1 MKFIVLFYLLYQT
14 LGLERRQFFRAAP
27 VLLLMNKPEKICKDC
42 TFFKKDFFTETKF
55 GHCSRF
61 LNQPANDYS
70 LVDGVKDLSPTSYHY
85 CATARKFDDM
95 CGPEGKYFES
105 KN

>member
-1 MKFIVLFYLLYQT
+1 MKCIVLFYLVHQALS
-14 LGLERRQFFRAAP
+14 LERRQLLRAVPA
-27 VLLLMNKPEKICKDC
+27 LLAMKQEKFCKDC
-42 TFFKKDFFTETKF
+42 KFFKKDFFTETKF

-61 LNQPANDYS
+61 PNQPTNDYS
-70 LVDGVKDLSPTSYHY
+70 LVDGVKEMPLTSYHY

-95 CGPEGKYFES
+95 CGPEAKYFES

>member
-1 MKFIVLFYLLYQT
+1 MKCTLLFCLLQQI
-14 LGLERRQFFRAAP
+14 LGLERRQ
-27 VLLLMNKPEKICKDC
+27 LLKAVPTLLIMNTKEKICKDC
-42 TFFKKDFFTETKF
+42 KFFKKEFFTETKF

-61 LNQPANDYS
+61 LNQPTNDYS
-70 LVDGVKDLSPTSYHY
+70 LVDGVKDMSPTSYHY

-95 CGPEGKYFES
+95 CGPEAKYFES

>member
-1 MKFIVLFYLLYQT
+1 MKCIVLFCLLYQS
-14 LGLERRQFFRAAP
+14 LGLERRQLLRAVP
-27 VLLLMNKPEKICKDC
+27 SLLTMKQEKYCKDC

-55 GHCSRF
+55 GHCTRF
-61 LNQPANDYS
+61 LNQPTNDYS
-70 LVDGVKDLSPTSYHY
+70 LVDGVKEMPLTSYHY

>member
-1 MKFIVLFYLLYQT
+1 MKFIVFFFLYQT
-14 LGLERRQFFRAAP
+14 FALERRQLLKAVPA
-27 VLLLMNKPEKICKDC
+27 LLMKQEKYCKDC
-42 TFFKKDFFTETKF
+42 KYFKKDLFTETKF

-61 LNQPANDYS
+61 LNQPTNDYS
-70 LVDGVKDLSPTSYHY
+70 LVDGVKDMSPTIYHY

-95 CGPEGKYFES
+95 CGPEAKYFEY

>member
-1 MKFIVLFYLLYQT
+1 MKCIVLFYLLYQAS
-14 LGLERRQFFRAAP
+14 GLERRQLLRAVPA
-27 VLLLMNKPEKICKDC
+27 LLTMKKEKYCKDC
-42 TFFKKDFFTETKF
+42 KYFKKDFFTETKY

-61 LNQPANDYS
+61 LNQPTNDYS
-70 LVDGVKDLSPTSYHY
+70 LVDGVKDMSPASYHY

-95 CGPEGKYFES
+95 CGPEAKYFES

>member
-1 MKFIVLFYLLYQT
+1 MKFIVLFFLQA
-14 LGLERRQFFRAAP
+14 LGLERRQLLKAVPA
-27 VLLLMNKPEKICKDC
+27 LLMKQEKICKDC
-42 TFFKKDFFTETKF
+42 KFFTKDFFTETKF

-61 LNQPANDYS
+61 LNQPTNDYS
-70 LVDGVKDLSPTSYHY
+70 LVGGVKDVSPTIYHY

>member
-1 MKFIVLFYLLYQT
+1 MRFIVFLLYQAF
-14 LGLERRQFFRAAP
+14 GLERRQLLRAVPA
-27 VLLLMNKPEKICKDC
+27 LLAMKQEKYCKDC
-42 TFFKKDFFTETKF
+42 TFFKKDFFTETKY
-55 GHCSRF
+55 GHCTRF
-61 LNQPANDYS
+61 PNQPTNDYS
-70 LVDGVKDLSPTSYHY
+70 LVDGVKEMPLTSYHY

>member
-1 MKFIVLFYLLYQT
+1 MKYIVLFCLLYQSV
-14 LGLERRQFFRAAP
+14 GLERRQ
-27 VLLLMNKPEKICKDC
+27 LLRSVPALLTMNTKEKICKDC
-42 TFFKKDFFTETKF
+42 KYFKKEFFSETKF

-61 LNQPANDYS
+61 LNQPLNDYS
-70 LVDGVKDLSPTSYHY
+70 LVDGVKDLSPASYHY

-95 CGPEGKYFES
+95 CGPEAKYFES